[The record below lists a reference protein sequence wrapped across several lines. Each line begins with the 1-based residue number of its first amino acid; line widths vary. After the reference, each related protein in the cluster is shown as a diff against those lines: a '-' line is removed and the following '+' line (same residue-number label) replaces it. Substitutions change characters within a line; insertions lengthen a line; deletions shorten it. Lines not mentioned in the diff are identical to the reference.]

1 MRKAKAAGA
10 TAPVLSPAAAA
21 PTAAPPPP
29 KPKSPAEWAYDRIAI
44 YIRNFETH
52 LDAEHE
58 IAMGFAGSDA
68 GVLKIEGLG
77 FYDPDILS
85 FYGTD
90 ENGAKTQLIQ
100 HVTQLSVM
108 LRAVPK
114 SLPAA
119 PPRRIGFR
127 LQPGWPGGESGDG
140 SA

>member
-1 MRKAKAAGA
+1 MRKPK
-10 TAPVLSPAAAA
+10 PVVGEPAPAAAV
-21 PTAAPPPP
+21 AATPPP

-52 LDAEHE
+52 LDANHE

-100 HVTQLSVM
+100 HVSQLSVM

-114 SLPAA
+114 PAPESPA
-119 PPRRIGFR
+119 RRIGFR
-127 LQPGWPGGESGDG
+127 LTPGWAGGESGDG
-140 SA
+140 SVR

>member
-1 MRKAKAAGA
+1 MRKPKPA
-10 TAPVLSPAAAA
+10 TADPTAAAT
-21 PTAAPPPP
+21 TAAATTAPPPP

-52 LDAEHE
+52 LDATQE

-68 GVLKIEGLG
+68 GILKIEGLG

-114 SLPAA
+114 AVPAE

-127 LQPGWPGGESGDG
+127 LTLGWAGGESGDG

>member
-1 MRKAKAAGA
+1 MRKPKPA
-10 TAPVLSPAAAA
+10 TADPAAAA
-21 PTAAPPPP
+21 TTAAATTAPPPP

-52 LDAEHE
+52 LDATQE

-68 GVLKIEGLG
+68 GILKIEGLG

-114 SLPAA
+114 AVPAE

-127 LQPGWPGGESGDG
+127 LTPGWAGGESGDG

>member
-1 MRKAKAAGA
+1 MRKPKGAEPAADPAADKAAV
-10 TAPVLSPAAAA
+10 TKPR
-21 PTAAPPPP
+21 
-29 KPKSPAEWAYDRIAI
+29 PKSPAEWAYDRIAM
-44 YIRNFETH
+44 YIRNFEAH
-52 LDAEHE
+52 LDASQE

-85 FYGTD
+85 FYGHD

-100 HVTQLSVM
+100 HVTQLSVL

-114 SLPAA
+114 AVPEDPA
-119 PPRRIGFR
+119 RRIGFR
-127 LQPGWPGGESGDG
+127 LTPGWAGGESGDG